1 MARTRKASGAS
12 RVATTAQ
19 NIKTTTNGGVHEAIN
34 ERRGSGFYGDWLG
47 RL

>member
-1 MARTRKASGAS
+1 MARTRKASS
-12 RVATTAQ
+12 KLRVATTEQ